1 MISSM
6 TSYYSV
12 SKDTNYGSLVLEIK
26 TLNSRFFDLQIKLS
40 DELRIH
46 EPLIRKKIAKILSRG
61 KIECKIFL
69 KEREGLVEIK
79 NDDLKNLKKFIK
91 FVEKISTLI
100 KEPKQINPVE
110 IIRLHREK
118 NNKQNHKGLDKVLFL
133 LFDDALKKI
142 VTDRQREGKKIKQLI
157 TSRSLSIEKEVAKI
171 RKMIPRFINIHQS
184 KIVKKFKDALIDVDQ
199 DKIKQELVTFI
210 QKSDVDEE
218 LDRLNAH
225 SQELKRLLSLSEPV
239 GKKIDFLMQEF
250 NREANT
256 LGAKAIAVEISQ
268 SAVELKVL
276 IEQIREQIQNI
287 E

>member
-12 SKDTNYGSLVLEIK
+12 SKETSYGSLVLEIK

-79 NDDLKNLKKFIK
+79 NDDLKNLKKLIK

-100 KEPKQINPVE
+100 KDPKQINPVE

-118 NNKQNHKGLDKVLFL
+118 NNKQNHKGLDKFLFL

-142 VTDRQREGKKIKQLI
+142 ITDRQREGKKIKQLI
-157 TSRSLSIEKEVAKI
+157 TSRSLRIEKEVAKI
-171 RKMIPRFINIHQS
+171 RKMIPRFIDIHQS

-218 LDRLNAH
+218 LDRLNSH

-256 LGAKAIAVEISQ
+256 LSSKAIAVEISQ

>member
-6 TSYYSV
+6 TSYYSA
-12 SKDTNYGSLVLEIK
+12 SKETSYGSLVLEIK

-79 NDDLKNLKKFIK
+79 NDDLKNLKKLIK

-100 KEPKQINPVE
+100 KDPKQINPVE
-110 IIRLHREK
+110 IIRLYREK
-118 NNKQNHKGLDKVLFL
+118 NNKQNHKGLDKFLFL

-142 VTDRQREGKKIKQLI
+142 ITDRQREGKKIKQLI
-157 TSRSLSIEKEVAKI
+157 TSRSLRIEKEVAKI
-171 RKMIPRFINIHQS
+171 RKMIPRFIDIHQS

-218 LDRLNAH
+218 LDRLNSH

-256 LGAKAIAVEISQ
+256 LGSKAIAVEISQ

>member
-12 SKDTNYGSLVLEIK
+12 SKETSYGSLVLEIK

-69 KEREGLVEIK
+69 KERECLVEIK
-79 NDDLKNLKKFIK
+79 NDDLKNLKKLIK

-118 NNKQNHKGLDKVLFL
+118 NNKQNHKGLDKFLFL

-142 VTDRQREGKKIKQLI
+142 ITDRQREGKKIKQLI
-157 TSRSLSIEKEVAKI
+157 TSRSLRIEKEVAKI
-171 RKMIPRFINIHQS
+171 RKMIPRFIDIHQS
-184 KIVKKFKDALIDVDQ
+184 KIVKKFKDALIDIDQ

-218 LDRLNAH
+218 LDRLNSH

-256 LGAKAIAVEISQ
+256 LGSKAIAVEISQ

>member
-1 MISSM
+1 M

-79 NDDLKNLKKFIK
+79 NDDLKNLKKLIK

-100 KEPKQINPVE
+100 KEPKQINPIE
-110 IIRLHREK
+110 IIRLNHEK
-118 NNKQNHKGLDKVLFL
+118 NNKQNYKELDKVLFL
-133 LFDDALKKI
+133 LFDNALKKI
-142 VTDRQREGKKIKQLI
+142 IIDRHREGKKIKQLI
-157 TSRSLSIEKEVAKI
+157 TSRSLKIEKEVAKI

-210 QKSDVDEE
+210 QKSDIDEE
-218 LDRLNAH
+218 LDRLNSH

-256 LGAKAIAVEISQ
+256 LGSKAIAVEISQ

>member
-12 SKDTNYGSLVLEIK
+12 SKETSYGSLVLEIK

-79 NDDLKNLKKFIK
+79 NDDLKNLKKLIK

-118 NNKQNHKGLDKVLFL
+118 NNKQNHKGLDKFLFL

-142 VTDRQREGKKIKQLI
+142 ITDRQREGKKIKQLI
-157 TSRSLSIEKEVAKI
+157 TSRSLRIEKEVAKI
-171 RKMIPRFINIHQS
+171 RKMIPRFIDIHQS

-218 LDRLNAH
+218 LDRLNSH

-256 LGAKAIAVEISQ
+256 LGSKAIAVEISQ

>member
-12 SKDTNYGSLVLEIK
+12 SKETSYGSLVLEIK

-79 NDDLKNLKKFIK
+79 NDDLKNLKKLIK

-100 KEPKQINPVE
+100 KDPKQINPVE

-118 NNKQNHKGLDKVLFL
+118 NNKQNHKGLDKFLFL

-142 VTDRQREGKKIKQLI
+142 ITDRQREGKKIKQLI
-157 TSRSLSIEKEVAKI
+157 TSRSLRMEKEVAKI
-171 RKMIPRFINIHQS
+171 RKMIPRFIDIHQS

-218 LDRLNAH
+218 LDRLNSH

-256 LGAKAIAVEISQ
+256 LGSKAIAVEISQ

-276 IEQIREQIQNI
+276 IEQMDILLSKT
-287 E
+287 

>member
-12 SKDTNYGSLVLEIK
+12 SKETSYGSLVLEIK

-79 NDDLKNLKKFIK
+79 NDDLKNLKKLIK

-100 KEPKQINPVE
+100 KDPKQINPVE

-118 NNKQNHKGLDKVLFL
+118 NNKQNHKGLDKFLFL

-142 VTDRQREGKKIKQLI
+142 ITDRQREGKKIKQLI
-157 TSRSLSIEKEVAKI
+157 TSRSLRIEKEVAKI
-171 RKMIPRFINIHQS
+171 RKMIPRFIDIHQS
-184 KIVKKFKDALIDVDQ
+184 KIVKKFKDALINVDQ

-218 LDRLNAH
+218 LDRLNSH

-256 LGAKAIAVEISQ
+256 LGSKAIAVEISQ

>member
-79 NDDLKNLKKFIK
+79 NDDLKNLKKLIK

-100 KEPKQINPVE
+100 KDPKQINPVE

-118 NNKQNHKGLDKVLFL
+118 NNKQNHKGLDKFLFL
-133 LFDDALKKI
+133 LFEDALKKI
-142 VTDRQREGKKIKQLI
+142 STDRQREGKKIKQLI
-157 TSRSLSIEKEVAKI
+157 TSRSLKIEKEVAKI
-171 RKMIPRFINIHQS
+171 KKMIPRFIDIHQS
-184 KIVKKFKDALIDVDQ
+184 KIIKKFKDALIDVDQ

-218 LDRLNAH
+218 LDRLNSH
-225 SQELKRLLSLSEPV
+225 SQELKRLLSLSQPV

-256 LGAKAIAVEISQ
+256 LGSKAIAVEISQ

>member
-6 TSYYSV
+6 TSYYSA
-12 SKDTNYGSLVLEIK
+12 SKETSYGSLVLEIK

-79 NDDLKNLKKFIK
+79 NDDLKNLKKLIK

-100 KEPKQINPVE
+100 KDPKQINPVE

-118 NNKQNHKGLDKVLFL
+118 NNKQNHKGLDKFLFL

-142 VTDRQREGKKIKQLI
+142 ITDRQREGKKIKQLI
-157 TSRSLSIEKEVAKI
+157 TSRSLRIEKEVTKI
-171 RKMIPRFINIHQS
+171 RKVIPRFINTHQS

-218 LDRLNAH
+218 LDRLNSH

-256 LGAKAIAVEISQ
+256 LGSKAIAVEISQ

>member
-6 TSYYSV
+6 TSYYSA
-12 SKDTNYGSLVLEIK
+12 SKETSYGSLVLEIK

-79 NDDLKNLKKFIK
+79 NDDLKNLKKLIK

-100 KEPKQINPVE
+100 KDPKQINPVE

-118 NNKQNHKGLDKVLFL
+118 NNKQNHKGLDKFLFL

-142 VTDRQREGKKIKQLI
+142 ITDRQREGKKIKQLI
-157 TSRSLSIEKEVAKI
+157 TSRSLRIEKEVAKI
-171 RKMIPRFINIHQS
+171 RKMIPRFIDIHQS

-218 LDRLNAH
+218 LDRLNSH

-239 GKKIDFLMQEF
+239 GKKIDFLMQEY

-256 LGAKAIAVEISQ
+256 LGSKAIAVEISQ

>member
-69 KEREGLVEIK
+69 KEREDLVEIK
-79 NDDLKNLKKFIK
+79 NDDLRNLKKLIK

-100 KEPKQINPVE
+100 KDPKQINPVE

-118 NNKQNHKGLDKVLFL
+118 NNKQNHKGLDKFLFL

-142 VTDRQREGKKIKQLI
+142 ITDRQREGKKIKQLI
-157 TSRSLSIEKEVAKI
+157 TSRSLRIEKEVAKI
-171 RKMIPRFINIHQS
+171 RKMIPRFIDIHQS

-218 LDRLNAH
+218 LDRLNSH

-256 LGAKAIAVEISQ
+256 LGSKAIAVEISQ

>member
-12 SKDTNYGSLVLEIK
+12 SKETSYGSLVLEIK

-79 NDDLKNLKKFIK
+79 NDDLKNLKKLIK

-100 KEPKQINPVE
+100 KDPKQINPVE

-118 NNKQNHKGLDKVLFL
+118 NNKQNHKGLDKFLFL

-142 VTDRQREGKKIKQLI
+142 ITDRQREGKKIKQLI
-157 TSRSLSIEKEVAKI
+157 TSRSLRIEKEVAKI
-171 RKMIPRFINIHQS
+171 RKMIPRFIDIHQS
-184 KIVKKFKDALIDVDQ
+184 KIVKKFKDALIDFDQ

-218 LDRLNAH
+218 LDRLNSH

-256 LGAKAIAVEISQ
+256 LGSKAIAVEISQ

>member
-79 NDDLKNLKKFIK
+79 NDDLKNLKKLIK
-91 FVEKISTLI
+91 FVEKISTFI
-100 KEPKQINPVE
+100 KEPKQINPLE

-118 NNKQNHKGLDKVLFL
+118 NNKQNYKGLAKVLIS

-142 VTDRQREGKKIKQLI
+142 IDDRQREGKKIKQLI
-157 TSRSLSIEKEVAKI
+157 TSRGLKIEKEVGKI
-171 RKMIPRFINIHQS
+171 RKMMPKYINIHKG
-184 KIVKKFKDALIDVDQ
+184 KINKKFKDALINVDQ

-218 LDRLNAH
+218 LDRLNSH

-256 LGAKAIAVEISQ
+256 LGSKAIAVEISQ

>member
-12 SKDTNYGSLVLEIK
+12 SKETSYGSLVLEIK

-79 NDDLKNLKKFIK
+79 NDDLKNLKKLIK

-118 NNKQNHKGLDKVLFL
+118 NNKQNHKGLDKFLFL

-142 VTDRQREGKKIKQLI
+142 ITDRQREGKKIKQLI
-157 TSRSLSIEKEVAKI
+157 TSRSLRIEKEVAKI

-184 KIVKKFKDALIDVDQ
+184 KIVKKFKDALIDIDQ

-218 LDRLNAH
+218 LDRLNSH

-256 LGAKAIAVEISQ
+256 LGSKAIAVEISQ

>member
-12 SKDTNYGSLVLEIK
+12 SKETSYGSLVLEIK

-79 NDDLKNLKKFIK
+79 NDDLKNLKKLIK

-118 NNKQNHKGLDKVLFL
+118 NNKQNHKGLDKFLFL

-142 VTDRQREGKKIKQLI
+142 ITDRQREGKKIKQLI
-157 TSRSLSIEKEVAKI
+157 TSRSLRIEKEVAKI

-218 LDRLNAH
+218 LDRLNSH

-256 LGAKAIAVEISQ
+256 LGSKAIAVEISQ

>member
-12 SKDTNYGSLVLEIK
+12 SKETSYGSLVLEIK

-79 NDDLKNLKKFIK
+79 NDDLKNLKKLIK

-100 KEPKQINPVE
+100 KDPKQINPVE

-118 NNKQNHKGLDKVLFL
+118 NNKQNHKGLDKFLFL

-142 VTDRQREGKKIKQLI
+142 STDRQREGKKIKQLI
-157 TSRSLSIEKEVAKI
+157 TSRSLRIEKEVAKI

-218 LDRLNAH
+218 LDRLNSH

-256 LGAKAIAVEISQ
+256 LGSKAIAVEISQ

>member
-12 SKDTNYGSLVLEIK
+12 SKETSYGSLVLEIK

-79 NDDLKNLKKFIK
+79 NDDLKNLKKLIK

-100 KEPKQINPVE
+100 KDPKQINPVE

-118 NNKQNHKGLDKVLFL
+118 NNKQNHKGLDKFLFL

-142 VTDRQREGKKIKQLI
+142 ITDRQREGKKIKQLI
-157 TSRSLSIEKEVAKI
+157 TSRSLRIEKEVAKI
-171 RKMIPRFINIHQS
+171 RKMIPRFIDIHQS
-184 KIVKKFKDALIDVDQ
+184 KIVKKFKDALIDIDQ

-218 LDRLNAH
+218 LDRLNSH

-256 LGAKAIAVEISQ
+256 LGSKAIAVEISQ

>member
-79 NDDLKNLKKFIK
+79 NDERKNLKKFIK

-218 LDRLNAH
+218 LDRLNSH

-256 LGAKAIAVEISQ
+256 LGSKAIAVEISQ

>member
-12 SKDTNYGSLVLEIK
+12 SKETSYGSLVLEIK

-79 NDDLKNLKKFIK
+79 NDDLKNLKKLIK

-100 KEPKQINPVE
+100 KDPKQINPVE

-118 NNKQNHKGLDKVLFL
+118 NNKQNHKGLDKFLFL
-133 LFDDALKKI
+133 LFDEALKKI
-142 VTDRQREGKKIKQLI
+142 ITDRQREGKKIKQLI
-157 TSRSLSIEKEVAKI
+157 TSRSLRIEKEVAKI
-171 RKMIPRFINIHQS
+171 RKMIPRFIDIHQS

-218 LDRLNAH
+218 LDRLNSH

-256 LGAKAIAVEISQ
+256 LGSKAIAVEISQ

>member
-1 MISSM
+1 M

-79 NDDLKNLKKFIK
+79 NDDLKNLKKLIK

-142 VTDRQREGKKIKQLI
+142 ITDRQREGKKIKQLI
-157 TSRSLSIEKEVAKI
+157 TSRSLRIEKEVAKI
-171 RKMIPRFINIHQS
+171 RKMIPRFIDIHQS

-218 LDRLNAH
+218 LDRLNSH

-256 LGAKAIAVEISQ
+256 LGSKAIAVEISQ

>member
-6 TSYYSV
+6 TSYYSA
-12 SKDTNYGSLVLEIK
+12 SKETSYGSLVLEIK

-79 NDDLKNLKKFIK
+79 NDDLKNLKKLIK

-100 KEPKQINPVE
+100 KDPKQINPVE

-118 NNKQNHKGLDKVLFL
+118 NNKQNHKGLDKFLFL

-142 VTDRQREGKKIKQLI
+142 ITDRQREGKKIKQLI
-157 TSRSLSIEKEVAKI
+157 TSRSLRIEKEVAKI

-218 LDRLNAH
+218 LDRLNSH

-256 LGAKAIAVEISQ
+256 LGSKAIAVEISQ

>member
-12 SKDTNYGSLVLEIK
+12 SKETSYGSLVLEIK

-69 KEREGLVEIK
+69 KEREGLVEIN
-79 NDDLKNLKKFIK
+79 NDDLKNLKKLIK

-100 KEPKQINPVE
+100 KDPKQINPVE

-118 NNKQNHKGLDKVLFL
+118 NNKQNHKGLDKFLFL

-142 VTDRQREGKKIKQLI
+142 ITDRQREGKKIKQLI
-157 TSRSLSIEKEVAKI
+157 TSRSLRIEKEVAKI
-171 RKMIPRFINIHQS
+171 RKMIPRFIDIHQS
-184 KIVKKFKDALIDVDQ
+184 KIVKKFKDALIDVEQ

-218 LDRLNAH
+218 LDRLNSH

-256 LGAKAIAVEISQ
+256 LGSKAIAVEISQ

>member
-12 SKDTNYGSLVLEIK
+12 SKETSYGSLVLEIK

-79 NDDLKNLKKFIK
+79 NDDLKNLKKLIK

-100 KEPKQINPVE
+100 KDPKQINPVE

-118 NNKQNHKGLDKVLFL
+118 NNKQNHKGLDKFLFL

-142 VTDRQREGKKIKQLI
+142 ITDRQREGKKIKQLI
-157 TSRSLSIEKEVAKI
+157 TSRSLRIEKEVAKI
-171 RKMIPRFINIHQS
+171 RKMIPRFIDIHQS
-184 KIVKKFKDALIDVDQ
+184 KIIKKFKDALIDVDQ

-218 LDRLNAH
+218 LDRLNSH

-256 LGAKAIAVEISQ
+256 LGSKAIAVEISQ

>member
-157 TSRSLSIEKEVAKI
+157 TSRSLRIEKEVTKI

-218 LDRLNAH
+218 LDRLNSH

>member
-1 MISSM
+1 M

-142 VTDRQREGKKIKQLI
+142 ITDRQREGKKIKQLI

-218 LDRLNAH
+218 LDRLNSH

-256 LGAKAIAVEISQ
+256 LGSKAIAVEISQ

>member
-1 MISSM
+1 M

-142 VTDRQREGKKIKQLI
+142 ITDRQREGKKIKQLI
-157 TSRSLSIEKEVAKI
+157 SSRNLKIEKIQRNNIKVMKSWYNL
-171 RKMIPRFINIHQS
+171 IN
-184 KIVKKFKDALIDVDQ
+184 AR
-199 DKIKQELVTFI
+199 
-210 QKSDVDEE
+210 EE
-218 LDRLNAH
+218 H
-225 SQELKRLLSLSEPV
+225 LLSLN
-239 GKKIDFLMQEF
+239 KKE
-250 NREANT
+250 RKKY
-256 LGAKAIAVEISQ
+256 G
-268 SAVELKVL
+268 LKKRKKRTK
-276 IEQIREQIQNI
+276 ICIYYM
-287 E
+287 

>member
-6 TSYYSV
+6 TSYYSA
-12 SKDTNYGSLVLEIK
+12 SKETSYGSLVLEIK

-79 NDDLKNLKKFIK
+79 NDDLKNLKKLIK

-100 KEPKQINPVE
+100 KDPKQINPVE

-118 NNKQNHKGLDKVLFL
+118 NNKQNHKGLDKFLFL

-142 VTDRQREGKKIKQLI
+142 ITDRQREGKKIKQLI
-157 TSRSLSIEKEVAKI
+157 TSRSLRIEKEVAKI
-171 RKMIPRFINIHQS
+171 RKMIPRFIDIHQS

-218 LDRLNAH
+218 LDRLNSH

-256 LGAKAIAVEISQ
+256 LGSKAIAVEISQ

>member
-6 TSYYSV
+6 TSYYSA
-12 SKDTNYGSLVLEIK
+12 SKETSYGSLVLEIK

-79 NDDLKNLKKFIK
+79 NDDLKNLKKLIK

-100 KEPKQINPVE
+100 KDPKQINPVE

-142 VTDRQREGKKIKQLI
+142 ITDRQREGKKIKQLI
-157 TSRSLSIEKEVAKI
+157 TSRSLRIEKEVAKI
-171 RKMIPRFINIHQS
+171 RKMIPRFIDIHQS

-218 LDRLNAH
+218 LDRLNSH

-256 LGAKAIAVEISQ
+256 LGSKAIAVEISQ

>member
-79 NDDLKNLKKFIK
+79 NDDLKNLKKLIK

-118 NNKQNHKGLDKVLFL
+118 HNKQNHKGLDKVLFL

-142 VTDRQREGKKIKQLI
+142 ITDRQREGKKIKQLI
-157 TSRSLSIEKEVAKI
+157 TSRSLRIEKEVAKI
-171 RKMIPRFINIHQS
+171 RKMIPRFIDIHQS

-218 LDRLNAH
+218 LDRLNSH

-256 LGAKAIAVEISQ
+256 LGSKAIAVEISQ

>member
-142 VTDRQREGKKIKQLI
+142 ITDRQREGKKIKQLI
-157 TSRSLSIEKEVAKI
+157 TSRSLRIEKEVTKI

-218 LDRLNAH
+218 LDRLNSH

>member
-12 SKDTNYGSLVLEIK
+12 SKETSYGSLVLEIK

-79 NDDLKNLKKFIK
+79 NDDLKNLKKLIK

-100 KEPKQINPVE
+100 KDPKQINPVE

-118 NNKQNHKGLDKVLFL
+118 NNKQNHKGLDKFLFL

-142 VTDRQREGKKIKQLI
+142 ITDRQREGKKIKQLI
-157 TSRSLSIEKEVAKI
+157 TSRSLRIEKEVAKI
-171 RKMIPRFINIHQS
+171 RKMIPRFIDIHQS

-218 LDRLNAH
+218 LDRLNSH

-256 LGAKAIAVEISQ
+256 LGSKAIAVEISQ
-268 SAVELKVL
+268 SAIELKVL

>member
-12 SKDTNYGSLVLEIK
+12 SKETSYGSLVLEIK

-79 NDDLKNLKKFIK
+79 NDDLKNLKKLIK

-100 KEPKQINPVE
+100 KDPKQINPVE

-118 NNKQNHKGLDKVLFL
+118 NNKQNHKGLDKFLFL

-142 VTDRQREGKKIKQLI
+142 ITDRQREGKKIKQLI
-157 TSRSLSIEKEVAKI
+157 TSRSLRIEKEVAKI
-171 RKMIPRFINIHQS
+171 RKMIPRFIDIHQS

-199 DKIKQELVTFI
+199 DKTKQELVTFI

-218 LDRLNAH
+218 LDRLNSH

-256 LGAKAIAVEISQ
+256 LGSKAIAVEISQ